1 MVRISRGMSASAE
14 TAAIRAAAAYWV
26 AGTPIAAASG
36 PATSAPAGIAI
47 IEPSA
52 S

>member
-1 MVRISRGMSASAE
+1 MRHSAE
-14 TAAIRAAAAYWV
+14 TTTIIAAAANCV
-26 AGTPIAAASG
+26 SGTPIAAAAG
-36 PATSAPAGIAI
+36 PAASAPSGIAI